1 MQRKRQLTGR
11 AINIYIRPIPWIPPS
26 CGTAQPSSPTNN
38 LKCFA
43 SPVCMFNGFF
53 PARWGAGNS
62 PHIHLSAYI
71 YWLGSR
77 KDTIFCS
84 LPCYSCLSPSRFSG
98 WFPPVGA
105 RSGTY
110 SMYAPNKILPESA
123 WRVGHNREVDC
134 ICHQACFPLSIFYFS
149 DLLPRAR
156 SRSHLTPK
164 GEYIRYRYLLRDT
177 RNTCMYEKKW
187 SIGGFL
193 STGRYRSSIRSGTL

>member
-1 MQRKRQLTGR
+1 MVRRNLRVQQT
-11 AINIYIRPIPWIPPS
+11 I
-26 CGTAQPSSPTNN
+26 SSVSHACLMGFP
-38 LKCFA
+38 FA
-43 SPVCMFNGFF
+43 SS
-53 PARWGAGNS
+53 AGELGTRHTS
-62 PHIHLSAYI
+62 TYI
-71 YWLGSR
+71 YWLGNR
-77 KDTIFCS
+77 KDIIFCS
-84 LPCYSCLSPSRFSG
+84 LPCYSSSRFSG

-110 SMYAPNKILPESA
+110 SMYAPNKTLFPKSA